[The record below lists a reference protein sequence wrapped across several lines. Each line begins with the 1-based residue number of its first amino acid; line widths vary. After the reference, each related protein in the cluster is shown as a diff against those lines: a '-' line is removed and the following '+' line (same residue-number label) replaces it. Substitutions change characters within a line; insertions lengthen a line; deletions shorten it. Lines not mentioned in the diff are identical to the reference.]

1 MRFEEPVWKTAKELT
16 KNDYFGMVINNNDV
30 IPNSPLKNFNKYKT
44 EQIQLILDKPEY
56 WYMMGYFVGDGW
68 IQETK
73 KKKTRYNISL
83 ICYK

>member
-56 WYMMGYFVGDGW
+56 W
-68 IQETK
+68 
-73 KKKTRYNISL
+73 
-83 ICYK
+83 